1 MAHELGQHGAKSSF
15 EKNRHGSTQGYA
27 ATKTGHTF
35 STIDLKGGLQNI
47 GGQVQ
52 KIIDL
57 EWRAGCKQ
65 ISELIRDEM
74 SW

>member
-1 MAHELGQHGAKSSF
+1 MDRHPDFEKIRNSVPRIMAHELGQHGAKSSF

-57 EWRAGCKQ
+57 E
-65 ISELIRDEM
+65 
-74 SW
+74 